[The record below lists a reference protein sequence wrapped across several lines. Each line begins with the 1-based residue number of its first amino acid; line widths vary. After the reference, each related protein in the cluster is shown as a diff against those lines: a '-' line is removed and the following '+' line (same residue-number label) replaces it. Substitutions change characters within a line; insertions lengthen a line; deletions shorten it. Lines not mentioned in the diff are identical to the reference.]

1 MVFGEDTHAPIDRRS
16 MYSYTQH
23 TNSTHT
29 HYLKFVIVIR
39 EADKKDLVLNV
50 PVHHHRPR
58 QHKAGISLYTT
69 LTDNTEPR
77 PGLWTPPS
85 IVWRLL
91 TPRFSRLGND
101 ITCSTLA
108 MWAGLPAEGPRDR
121 KDGRCITLPL
131 QPRSQHA
138 ILAAVDLHD
147 DTDVNLGE
155 LMEI

>member
-77 PGLWTPPS
+77 PGLWTP
-85 IVWRLL
+85 RA
-91 TPRFSRLGND
+91 
-101 ITCSTLA
+101 CSTLA

-121 KDGRCITLPL
+121 MDGRCITIPL

-155 LMEI
+155 LIEI

>member
-1 MVFGEDTHAPIDRRS
+1 MTAEVARSVELFASVFGEDTHAPIDRRS

-39 EADKKDLVLNV
+39 EADKEDLVLNV

-77 PGLWTPPS
+77 PGLWTPR
-85 IVWRLL
+85 V
-91 TPRFSRLGND
+91 
-101 ITCSTLA
+101 
-108 MWAGLPAEGPRDR
+108 E
-121 KDGRCITLPL
+121 
-131 QPRSQHA
+131 
-138 ILAAVDLHD
+138 
-147 DTDVNLGE
+147 
-155 LMEI
+155 